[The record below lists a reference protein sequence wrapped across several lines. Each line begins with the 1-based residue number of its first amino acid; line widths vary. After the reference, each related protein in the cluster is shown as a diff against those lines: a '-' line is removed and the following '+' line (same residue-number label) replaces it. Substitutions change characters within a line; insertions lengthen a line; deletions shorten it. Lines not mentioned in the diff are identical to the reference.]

1 MSKADQFRQNS
12 DKTMS
17 WPRPTVTE
25 KEKQALIELAR
36 RWTLAALQGESS
48 AAVSGSPPEQKA
60 PPLLIFYGP
69 F

>member
-1 MSKADQFRQNS
+1 MSKADQFRQNA
-12 DKTMS
+12 DKAMS

-36 RWTLAALQGESS
+36 RWTEA